1 MTISSIPPIDPY
13 AVLGVPDT
21 ASDEEI
27 RRRYRFLA
35 LAFHPDR
42 YQRNPEHYA
51 LAEQHIKRLNEAY
64 RVLSDPTLRAAF
76 DGAQRLSAKYG
87 RPSASLYPHTFQ
99 EMAQATRRVQQ
110 LEQELASLR
119 AKLAQ
124 SELVAETLQ
133 AKVAQ
138 MEKVH
143 AEERSRFDAEQN
155 RLRRQLEERMREYA
169 ETERTLRNQ
178 VERAERKIERLSQEI
193 ERKNASIERLKQAKA
208 EWETTGQHRV
218 EQLTHRLERMRA
230 ELEERE
236 RRLREEVARR
246 EKLQQTMQ
254 QERRNTQ
261 HAAQLYSSA
270 LTFSET
276 EAVRLQIELESLQ
289 ASQRRSGALIR
300 LWQIA
305 AVVGVVNT
313 IVLLALAWYWLRHG

>member
-1 MTISSIPPIDPY
+1 MTTSSTPPIDPY
-13 AVLGVPDT
+13 AVLGVSDT

-42 YQRNPEHYA
+42 YQRNPEHYT
-51 LAEQHIKRLNEAY
+51 LAEQHMKRLNEAY
-64 RVLSDPTLRAAF
+64 RVLSDPNSRAAF
-76 DGAQRLSAKYG
+76 DGAQRLSARYG
-87 RPSASLYPHTFQ
+87 RPSASLYSHTFQ
-99 EMAQATRRVQQ
+99 EMAQAMQRVQQ

-124 SELVAETLQ
+124 SDLTAETLQ

-143 AEERSRFDAEQN
+143 AEERSLFDAEQN
-155 RLRRQLEERMREYA
+155 RLRQQLEERMREYA

-178 VERAERKIERLSQEI
+178 MERAERKIERLSREI
-193 ERKNASIERLKQAKA
+193 ERKNALIERLKHAKA
-208 EWETTGQHRV
+208 EWETASQHRV
-218 EQLTHRLERMRA
+218 VQLTHRIERLYT

-236 RRLREEVARR
+236 RRLIEEVVKR
-246 EKLQQTMQ
+246 ERLQRTME

-270 LTFSET
+270 LAFSET
-276 EAVRLQIELESLQ
+276 EAARLQIELESLQ
-289 ASQRRSGALIR
+289 AGQRHSGTSIR

-313 IVLLALAWYWLRHG
+313 VILLTLAWYWLRHG